1 MRPPKY
7 KPEYCELVIDTMA
20 QGKSLA
26 AAAAQLRIARSTFY
40 EWAKNHPEM
49 AEAVAIGKDLSLA
62 YWEQLAHD
70 TATGDSNGNAS
81 VLNFQMKNRFRNDYT
96 DSQDLR
102 LSGGEDPIKSESLHK
117 IEFVLPGDQTAN
129 KQGEESGSTDDGDG

>member
-1 MRPPKY
+1 MRPTKF
-7 KPEYCELVIDTMA
+7 KPEYCELVINTMA
-20 QGKSLA
+20 EGKSLA
-26 AAAAQLRIARSTFY
+26 AAAAQLRVARSTFY

-70 TATGDSNGNAS
+70 TATGESNGNAS

-102 LSGGEDPIKSESLHK
+102 LSGGEDPIKSESMHT
-117 IEFVLPGDQTAN
+117 IQFVLPDGAQADSPGDKA
-129 KQGEESGSTDDGDG
+129 GSSDADPG